1 MSLKMGKNYSN
12 RFLALWALIKAVI
25 LPFQGN
31 SSLPPIFDKRRN
43 TCYMNMN

>member
-25 LPFQGN
+25 LPQFKVILA
-31 SSLPPIFDKRRN
+31 LPLPNIQQ
-43 TCYMNMN
+43 